1 VLTPEVQKQLIDSVR
16 VEVGS
21 HSVDEL
27 AAERDEMLLQ
37 LIGLR
42 TKVERDT
49 PTSAKTVTAG

>member
-1 VLTPEVQKQLIDSVR
+1 MLTPEVQKQLIDSVR

>member
-1 VLTPEVQKQLIDSVR
+1 MLTPEVQKQLIDSVR

-27 AAERDEMLLQ
+27 TAERDEMLLQ

>member
-1 VLTPEVQKQLIDSVR
+1 MTPEVQKQLIDSVR

>member
-1 VLTPEVQKQLIDSVR
+1 VLTPEVQKQLIDGVR